1 MKKVLCGILNVF
13 CFIAE
18 NTAVI
23 GGVGLVAIMG
33 VTIVDVVLRRF
44 GSTVTGSVELVSYL
58 ICVVVFLGFGKCTFL
73 DSFTKVEVFDFRKA
87 EFAVKVLMHVIHT
100 VMCAI
105 AGYYCIVQSAV
116 IRRMGT
122 ASLMLSIPRWPFIF
136 LSGIGFFLVAAS
148 VPLSIYINHML
159 KNAEINGASDV
170 KEGHHES

>member
-23 GGVGLVAIMG
+23 GGIGLVAIIG
-33 VTIVDVVLRRF
+33 VTIVDVMLRRF

-73 DSFTKVEVFDFRKA
+73 DSFTKVEIFDFRKA
-87 EFAVKVLMHVIHT
+87 EPAVKAVMHVIHT
-100 VMCAI
+100 GMCAV
-105 AGYYCIVQSAV
+105 AGYYCIVQSSV

-122 ASLMLSIPRWPFIF
+122 ASLMLNIPRWPFVF

-148 VPLSIYINHML
+148 IPLSIYKSHMQ
-159 KNAEINGASDV
+159 KNTEAGGASEG
-170 KEGHHES
+170 KEGYNES